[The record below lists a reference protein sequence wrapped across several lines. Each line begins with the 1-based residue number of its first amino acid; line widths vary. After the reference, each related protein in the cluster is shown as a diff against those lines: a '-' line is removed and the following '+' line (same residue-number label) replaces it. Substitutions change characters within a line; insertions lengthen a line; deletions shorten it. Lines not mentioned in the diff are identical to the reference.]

1 MKSRNDKQNLTGG
14 QTKAQRPRFK
24 IEKLEERIAPA
35 KGGIP
40 GPPEGGGGGGDNCPG
55 HTYGTGRPGCSSSR

>member
-1 MKSRNDKQNLTGG
+1 MKPQNEEKLTKTQGHA
-14 QTKAQRPRFK
+14 KKPRFK

-40 GPPEGGGGGGDNCPG
+40 GPSEGNGNNGYCYHRNNGNGGNC
-55 HTYGTGRPGCSSSR
+55 HR

>member
-1 MKSRNDKQNLTGG
+1 MKS
-14 QTKAQRPRFK
+14 QTEEQKTTETKKPRFK

-40 GPPEGGGGGGDNCPG
+40 GPPEGGPCHVVYVHGSR
-55 HTYGTGRPGCSSSR
+55 TYKYAGPGC

>member
-1 MKSRNDKQNLTGG
+1 MKS
-14 QTKAQRPRFK
+14 QTEEQKTTETKKPRFK

-40 GPPEGGGGGGDNCPG
+40 GPPEHSNGGGCNY
-55 HTYGTGRPGCSSSR
+55 HNYRHKGCRGY

>member
-1 MKSRNDKQNLTGG
+1 MKS
-14 QTKAQRPRFK
+14 QTEEQKTTETKKPRFK

-40 GPPEGGGGGGDNCPG
+40 GPPDHSNAGGHHNCG
-55 HTYGTGRPGCSSSR
+55 GRPSC